1 MNDTNNLSDGNP
13 INAHVDTVN
22 NTSNNVQTATDR
34 LAQLVNHKV
43 QQQLEDEQMNQQTI
57 DENTFATEE
66 VQQSSDEVEKDRDFD
81 TWVKR
86 QQHIHLADQGDRWS
100 VASSNTSE
108 GHSSHHPTT
117 TGDDASTL
125 SSLSS
130 NASGVDTTTKPSSDV
145 EPEEDLTSISE
156 QEQQGGQS
164 ATDNTCYPSPPT
176 PGDDTGASTYLVS
189 AANESDAK
197 AKLSSI
203 SDSDEEDLIS
213 FTGEE
218 EHMGDAA
225 LSLIARRSSIP
236 PTQLTDIDI
245 SAPPTVLSIENNTD
259 MEEKAHNNSPVPTDD
274 PITDLERECFYLNLA
289 MKRLRKQSPEWS
301 FLNMKYTA
309 AKEELEAVLQDRDL
323 TFSADYKSDFRVTI
337 PTQDDDNSSYG
348 CSLESFAPSSVES
361 IIPRSISLVSIL
373 SGSTKPKIAGDVSYS
388 KMSHTESDGDVESAG
403 EDVPLHTV
411 LEEPMVISP
420 PRKRFRRE
428 FTIWT
433 VVSALVLF
441 ILVFFSSFKIV
452 PRKDDSGV
460 VESSVSFRDAS
471 SNSLMDEPSQSS
483 CAEFAVRLVTD
494 SYGNETRWELGAIRE
509 TRDDSLGEMLL
520 VETKENTG
528 RSLIMSRDGEYANNR
543 MLRELVSREVVLAGG
558 PYSYKQG
565 DNEVI
570 TASICLPVGK
580 YEFLIYDAEFNGLC
594 CTFGEGKYGLQLP
607 GKREIRPFSL
617 GSFTGQSEVTAF
629 EVTDIDV
636 GSMQYPLPESLDTNE
651 DSPLGDASN
660 DPQSPLSLSTTTVV
674 DVTEV
679 SSKSFGI
686 LFDVDAK
693 TTSSL
698 VLSGVDLNIC
708 TASLTAASHYEVW
721 SKRGSWE
728 DVDEARQDYFEGFS
742 QLSHGAIT
750 TKESCDI
757 ASLKFN
763 ASIPKE
769 GLALYIT
776 LTSND
781 LVFRSSEGGPFRHEM
796 KRNIV
801 QASNTDLN
809 VYYGAAVLKY
819 PLQTADVE
827 TDFFDNAGFVGK
839 VWYTKQ

>member
-1 MNDTNNLSDGNP
+1 MTIDKTKASTHDIYHRFFSVGCRHHTGGGVWLDRRRHC
-13 INAHVDTVN
+13 I
-22 NTSNNVQTATDR
+22 TDR
-34 LAQLVNHKV
+34 LAQLVNDKV

-66 VQQSSDEVEKDRDFD
+66 VQQSSDEVEKDEDFD

-86 QQHIHLADQGDRWS
+86 QQQIHLADQGDRWS

-108 GHSSHHPTT
+108 GHTSHHPTT
-117 TGDDASTL
+117 NGDDASTL

-130 NASGVDTTTKPSSDV
+130 NASGVDTTTKPSSDI

-164 ATDNTCYPSPPT
+164 ATDNTSYPSPPT
-176 PGDDTGASTYLVS
+176 PGDDTRASTYLVS

-225 LSLIARRSSIP
+225 LSLIVSQSSIP

-245 SAPPTVLSIENNTD
+245 SAPPTV
-259 MEEKAHNNSPVPTDD
+259 EKAHNNSPVPTDD

-483 CAEFAVRLVTD
+483 CAVFAVRLVTD

-520 VETKENTG
+520 VETKENSG
-528 RSLIMSRDGEYANNR
+528 RSLIMSRDGKYANNR

-558 PYSYKQG
+558 PYSYKQS

-570 TASICLPVGK
+570 SASICLPVGK
-580 YEFLIYDAEFNGLC
+580 YEFVIYDTEFNGLC

-708 TASLTAASHYEVW
+708 TASLKAASHYEVW

-742 QLSHGAIT
+742 QLSH
-750 TKESCDI
+750 
-757 ASLKFN
+757 
-763 ASIPKE
+763 
-769 GLALYIT
+769 
-776 LTSND
+776 
-781 LVFRSSEGGPFRHEM
+781 VFRSSEGGPFRHEM

>member
-1 MNDTNNLSDGNP
+1 
-13 INAHVDTVN
+13 
-22 NTSNNVQTATDR
+22 
-34 LAQLVNHKV
+34 
-43 QQQLEDEQMNQQTI
+43 
-57 DENTFATEE
+57 
-66 VQQSSDEVEKDRDFD
+66 
-81 TWVKR
+81 
-86 QQHIHLADQGDRWS
+86 
-100 VASSNTSE
+100 
-108 GHSSHHPTT
+108 
-117 TGDDASTL
+117 
-125 SSLSS
+125 
-130 NASGVDTTTKPSSDV
+130 
-145 EPEEDLTSISE
+145 
-156 QEQQGGQS
+156 
-164 ATDNTCYPSPPT
+164 
-176 PGDDTGASTYLVS
+176 
-189 AANESDAK
+189 
-197 AKLSSI
+197 
-203 SDSDEEDLIS
+203 
-213 FTGEE
+213 
-218 EHMGDAA
+218 
-225 LSLIARRSSIP
+225 
-236 PTQLTDIDI
+236 
-245 SAPPTVLSIENNTD
+245 

-411 LEEPMVISP
+411 LEEPMLISP

-509 TRDDSLGEMLL
+509 TRDKSL
-520 VETKENTG
+520 
-528 RSLIMSRDGEYANNR
+528 
-543 MLRELVSREVVLAGG
+543 
-558 PYSYKQG
+558 G

-570 TASICLPVGK
+570 SASICLPVGK
-580 YEFLIYDAEFNGLC
+580 YEFVIYDAEFNGLC

-742 QLSHGAIT
+742 QLSHGTIT
-750 TKESCDI
+750 TKGSCDI
-757 ASLKFN
+757 ASLTFN

-801 QASNTDLN
+801 QASNADLN